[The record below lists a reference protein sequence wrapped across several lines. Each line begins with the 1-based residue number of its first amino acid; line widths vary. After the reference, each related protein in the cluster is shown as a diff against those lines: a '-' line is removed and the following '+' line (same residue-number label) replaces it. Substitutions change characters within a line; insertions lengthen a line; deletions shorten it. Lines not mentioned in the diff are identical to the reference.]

1 MNHDLRIFQDLE
13 ALSHAALD
21 LIVEEAHQAIADHGR
36 FLLVLNGG
44 GTPTRLFQLLGSVA
58 PGRIDWSQVHIFWG
72 DERLVPPDDNESNY
86 GQARRAF
93 LSRVHIPASN
103 VHPIDGAIQA
113 PKAVQQYS
121 QTLQQFADPPRLWPR
136 FDLVLLGMGED
147 GHTASLF
154 PGLPVDTQEPVI
166 AVTAQYQGRPAGR
179 ISLTPPVFNSARL
192 VVFLVAGENK
202 AGILERVLTGKVSPE
217 QFPVQRIQ
225 PKDGRL
231 IWLVDAAAAKEL
243 TQ

>member
-1 MNHDLRIFQDLE
+1 MNPDLRVFQDLE
-13 ALSHAALD
+13 ALSRAALD
-21 LIVEEAHQAIADHGR
+21 LIAEEAHQAISDHGR

-44 GTPTRLFQLLGSVA
+44 GTPTRLFQLLGGVA

-93 LSRVHIPASN
+93 LSQVHIPAPN
-103 VHPIDGAIQA
+103 VHPINGEIQA
-113 PKAVQQYS
+113 SKAVQQYA
-121 QTLQQFADPPRLWPR
+121 QTLKQLADPPRLWPR

-154 PGLPVDTQEPVI
+154 PGSPADTEEPVI
-166 AVTAQYQGRPAGR
+166 AVTAQYQGRPAER